1 MSDDSLIAM
10 SEQARDGLEPLR
22 QAGEGLRD
30 VMHEIGGA
38 LKASLEDA
46 ARSGEVSF
54 ARLGREL
61 RASLTDLA
69 LDQVIAPGLDHV
81 FNRLRGGLGL
91 DHSAS
96 RASSMAFDPR
106 ARASEVM
113 TPISIVV
120 NHQGGPLQGIE
131 ASENQIAAAIARA
144 VQRGMTRL

>member
-1 MSDDSLIAM
+1 MNEESLIAM

-22 QAGEGLRD
+22 QAGEDLRA

-38 LKASLEDA
+38 LKTSLEDA

-61 RASLTDLA
+61 RASLVNLA
-69 LDQVIAPGLDHV
+69 LDQVIAPGLDQV
-81 FNRLRGGLGL
+81 FHRLRGGLGL
-91 DHSAS
+91 DHGAS
-96 RASSMAFDPR
+96 RSSPMGFEPRSRINEAMA
-106 ARASEVM
+106 
-113 TPISIVV
+113 PISIVV